1 MSALLGV
8 AAARA
13 FARLHA
19 RLAVDHER
27 HAGPELLEDRGHALV
42 VVVAHQLGRRTR
54 GVSDRS
60 EMPYMGPMKENPTH
74 PYMLDVAKLPD
85 GRFQWAIRERG
96 KLLQRSDRLHPSE
109 PAAREHGFKAIEGLL
124 GHATQDHRRR

>member
-1 MSALLGV
+1 MLVLPPITNDMPAQRCLRIAATRWSWLSRISLAGV
-8 AAARA
+8 
-13 FARLHA
+13 
-19 RLAVDHER
+19 
-27 HAGPELLEDRGHALV
+27 
-42 VVVAHQLGRRTR
+42 TR